1 MQEKDDSLS
10 GESTGV
16 LENELTG
23 LGLSVA
29 GKKKEEFRTTSEVS

>member
-1 MQEKDDSLS
+1 MQERDDSLS

-16 LENELTG
+16 SEDEPTG

-29 GKKKEEFRTTSEVS
+29 GKEKEEFRMTSEVS